1 MYREGREDSQPW
13 GGLWRS
19 DGGSGG
25 GGGGHGGCRWIEDL
39 AGKGAV
45 VLTLADDDRRR
56 STERLK
62 MAPWKMEDVSWR
74 DDGGECCGLWEMLSS
89 WGFGL
94 GLGRPRKERREAER
108 AAVRRRERERERE
121 REEKTGSRRRLSEAP
136 DGSVLC
142 RGDGGEA
149 RAGVRTPAM
158 AWRQGCAITVVND
171 LGAGREGGQALGR
184 AAQGSCALWRRGA
197 KGEVGWLGLLGHG
210 REKWRRPWRSQA
222 WLCAGLGLHKRDI
235 QPML

>member
-1 MYREGREDSQPW
+1 MVGSAAAYGRCSAV
-13 GGLWRS
+13 
-19 DGGSGG
+19 GGSALG
-25 GGGGHGGCRWIEDL
+25 L
-39 AGKGAV
+39 AGQG
-45 VLTLADDDRRR
+45 RRGERR
-56 STERLK
+56 SVLRF
-62 MAPWKMEDVSWR
+62 A
-74 DDGGECCGLWEMLSS
+74 G
-89 WGFGL
+89 
-94 GLGRPRKERREAER
+94 
-108 AAVRRRERERERE
+108 ERE